1 MDRGPETMSGGR
13 TTPATMPRLL
23 RRLRALRRDRSGATI
38 IEFAVV
44 AAPFIALM
52 LATIQTSL
60 VFFAQ
65 QTLETVSEET
75 SRQILTGV
83 VRNSNTSKDDF
94 HEIACKNLP
103 AYMSCANLMVDVQTA
118 DSLGDV
124 DTSTPSIYDKDG
136 NPKTWQFD
144 TGTAGSIVVMR
155 TMYLFPVIGGPLG
168 FNLANMQ
175 GSRRL
180 LVATAVFQ
188 TEPYLT

>member
-1 MDRGPETMSGGR
+1 
-13 TTPATMPRLL
+13 MPRLFA
-23 RRLRALRRDRSGATI
+23 RLRALPRDRKAATI
-38 IEFAVV
+38 IEFACI
-44 AAPFIALM
+44 AAPFIALI
-52 LATIQTSL
+52 LASVQTSL

-83 VRNSNTSKDDF
+83 VRNSNTSKEDF
-94 HEIACKNLP
+94 HQLACDNLP

-118 DSLGDV
+118 DSLADI

-136 NPKTWQFD
+136 KPKTWQFNA
-144 TGTAGSIVVMR
+144 GTAGSIVVMR
-155 TMYLFPVIGGPLG
+155 TMYLFPVVGGPLG